1 MSQVK
6 IMWIRISEE
15 DGILIK
21 KTNECNEVKH
31 DPLTSRVRYFF
42 TLLVNVCVCAA
53 YIYSLYIPFFSFCHA
68 AIIMPSNAKAKLFVF
83 HIVYLNCSIIILYYY
98 FIDFF
103 RQFMDIFS
111 YLWMLLRWFNQ
122 QSWSEH
128 EQKIVG
134 ENKREKETK
143 C

>member
-1 MSQVK
+1 M
-6 IMWIRISEE
+6 
-15 DGILIK
+15 K
-21 KTNECNEVKH
+21 KTGYLLKRQMNVTRLNTTH
-31 DPLTSRVRYFF
+31 WPLACVIFS
-42 TLLVNVCVCAA
+42 LLLSMCVCAA